1 MTGRLQSEQPGSL
14 LFYRGECTCPP
25 LYLIGG
31 TEVDFIILN
40 HSIYSKNEYG
50 RILAEITFP
59 EHREGVYCI
68 ESTHVVDEYIGTE
81 VPGQLVEAAVKR
93 IREQGGKVEAEC
105 PFARKYLAERGML

>member
-1 MTGRLQSEQPGSL
+1 MYL
-14 LFYRGECTCPP
+14 PP

>member
-1 MTGRLQSEQPGSL
+1 MNSPAVCFFIEGSV
-14 LFYRGECTCPP
+14 PAP

-59 EHREGVYCI
+59 EHGEGVYCI

>member
-1 MTGRLQSEQPGSL
+1 ML
-14 LFYRGECTCPP
+14 C
-25 LYLIGG
+25 LIGG
-31 TEVDFIILN
+31 TKVDFIILN

-81 VPGQLVEAAVKR
+81 VPSVPYDMWCFDGVCLMTCGTSTEY
-93 IREQGGKVEAEC
+93 IRW
-105 PFARKYLAERGML
+105 LS